1 MAPKTNTI
9 GGDTDAI
16 RRYAEEVRLHGEDT
30 ARAIKENTKK
40 VRDAFLAEA
49 SAFTRTQGVAPV
61 YEELKTSL
69 NAAMDRLD
77 AAADVILKELE
88 STGSTLTTTAA
99 GFDSNAQE
107 GADRLSQVDPNAAS
121 PGAGASAGAGAG
133 AGAGTGAGA
142 GADAGADAE
151 SEDNKSEAADNESGA
166 EDNKPGAGTTDAA
179 DNKPEAGTT
188 DD

>member
-99 GFDSNAQE
+99 EFDSNAQE

-121 PGAGASAGAGAG
+121 PGAGAGAGAGDGAG
-133 AGAGTGAGA
+133 AGAGTGTGT
-142 GADAGADAE
+142 DAGTDAAE
-151 SEDNKSEAADNESGA
+151 DNKSDSEDNEPGAEDNKSE
-166 EDNKPGAGTTDAA
+166 AGTTDAA